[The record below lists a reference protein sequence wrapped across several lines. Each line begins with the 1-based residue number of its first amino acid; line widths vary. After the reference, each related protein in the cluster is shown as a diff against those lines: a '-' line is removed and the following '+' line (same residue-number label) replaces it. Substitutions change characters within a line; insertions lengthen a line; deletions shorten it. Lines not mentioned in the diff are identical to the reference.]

1 MLRLR
6 VGIGATAGTVI
17 ASRRTE
23 RGGYVRLEAGT
34 ASHTGRIRTSNQDSV
49 GLVDG
54 LYVVADGMG
63 GHRGGEVASAEAVA
77 AMLAVF
83 DRRDRAGLVAA
94 VRSANRTIL
103 EKTVTRPDLSGM
115 GTTLCA
121 LAVVSSA
128 SGDEVLAVAN
138 IGDSRVYRFAAGELV
153 QVSDDHSLV
162 ADLMRAGELS
172 AEEAAQHPQRNIL
185 TRALGIEADPV
196 IDSWELEPVLGD
208 RYLLC
213 SDGLFNELDDGRL
226 AEVLAAGTVQ
236 ESADLLVDEAVE
248 NGGHDNV
255 TVLVIE
261 VVAGPEARE
270 GRRSAV
276 PAARSEQSTPTRG
289 EADQGRIEFGTA
301 LAMAV
306 CVLATVVLVVGLY
319 ARQGWFIGSD
329 DGDVAVFRGRPSG
342 LLWFDPTF
350 VEGGDLR
357 LAGLDGPIR
366 IAVDET
372 IVVGSLDEARR
383 LIEGF
388 RAGLEAAPT
397 DQA

>member
-17 ASRRTE
+17 ASRRIE

-276 PAARSEQSTPTRG
+276 PAVRSERSTHVRG
-289 EADQGRIEFGTA
+289 AAEEGRIAFGTA
-301 LAMAV
+301 LAMAA
-306 CVLATVVLVVGLY
+306 CVVATAVLVLGLY

-366 IAVDET
+366 IAVAET
-372 IVVGSLDEARR
+372 IVVGSLGEARR

-388 RAGLEAAPT
+388 RAGMEGVPSEEA
-397 DQA
+397 

>member
-172 AEEAAQHPQRNIL
+172 AEEAAQHPQRPCRVGRG
-185 TRALGIEADPV
+185 TWALGPAPGALSGARAGGGRSGRDP
-196 IDSWELEPVLGD
+196 G
-208 RYLLC
+208 
-213 SDGLFNELDDGRL
+213 G
-226 AEVLAAGTVQ
+226 
-236 ESADLLVDEAVE
+236 AV
-248 NGGHDNV
+248 G
-255 TVLVIE
+255 
-261 VVAGPEARE
+261 ARH
-270 GRRSAV
+270 
-276 PAARSEQSTPTRG
+276 
-289 EADQGRIEFGTA
+289 
-301 LAMAV
+301 
-306 CVLATVVLVVGLY
+306 
-319 ARQGWFIGSD
+319 
-329 DGDVAVFRGRPSG
+329 
-342 LLWFDPTF
+342 
-350 VEGGDLR
+350 
-357 LAGLDGPIR
+357 LAGG
-366 IAVDET
+366 
-372 IVVGSLDEARR
+372 
-383 LIEGF
+383 
-388 RAGLEAAPT
+388 
-397 DQA
+397 

>member
-1 MLRLR
+1 MPR
-6 VGIGATAGTVI
+6 VWGCGFSAAETVI
-17 ASRRTE
+17 ASRRMD
-23 RGGYVRLEAGT
+23 RGRSVRLEAGT
-34 ASHTGRIRTSNQDSV
+34 ASHTGLIRVSNQDSV
-49 GLVDG
+49 GLVEG

-103 EKTVTRPDLSGM
+103 EMTVTRPDLSGM

-121 LAVVSSA
+121 LAVANSA

-138 IGDSRVYRFAAGELV
+138 IGDSRVYRLAAGELV

-162 ADLMRAGELS
+162 ADLMRAGELT
-172 AEEAAQHPQRNIL
+172 AEEAARHPQRNIL

-226 AEVLAAGTVQ
+226 AEVLAAGSVQ
-236 ESADLLVDEAVE
+236 ETADRLVDEAVE

-255 TVLVIE
+255 TVLVLE

-270 GRRSAV
+270 GRRSLV
-276 PAARSEQSTPTRG
+276 PAARSERSTPTLG
-289 EADQGRIEFGTA
+289 EADQDRIAFGTA

-357 LAGLDGPIR
+357 LTGLDGPIR

>member
-1 MLRLR
+1 MPR
-6 VGIGATAGTVI
+6 VRGCTRRAAETVI
-17 ASRRTE
+17 ASGRTA
-23 RGGYVRLEAGT
+23 RSRSVRLEPGT
-34 ASHTGRIRTSNQDSV
+34 ASHTGRIRSSNQDSV

-77 AMLAVF
+77 AVLAVF
-83 DRRDRAGLVAA
+83 DRPDRAGLVAA
-94 VRSANRTIL
+94 VRSANRAIL
-103 EKTVTRPDLSGM
+103 EMTVTRPDLSGM

-121 LAVVSSA
+121 LAVVNST

-138 IGDSRVYRFAAGELV
+138 IGDSRVYRLAAGELV

-196 IDSWELEPVLGD
+196 IDSWELEPALGD

-213 SDGLFNELDDGRL
+213 SDGLFNEMDDARL
-226 AEVLAAGTVQ
+226 AEVLAAGSVQ
-236 ESADLLVDEAVE
+236 EAADRLVGEAVE

-255 TVLVIE
+255 TVLVVE

-276 PAARSEQSTPTRG
+276 PAARSERSTHSRAA
-289 EADQGRIEFGTA
+289 ADQARMKFGTA
-301 LAMAV
+301 LAMV
-306 CVLATVVLVVGLY
+306 FCLVATVVLVAGLY

-329 DGDVAVFRGRPSG
+329 DGDVAVFRGRPPG

-357 LAGLDGPIR
+357 LTGLDGPTR
-366 IAVDET
+366 IAVEET
-372 IVVGSLDEARR
+372 IVVESLDEARR
-383 LIEGF
+383 LIESF
-388 RAGLEAAPT
+388 RAAVEASPD

>member
-1 MLRLR
+1 
-6 VGIGATAGTVI
+6 
-17 ASRRTE
+17 
-23 RGGYVRLEAGT
+23 
-34 ASHTGRIRTSNQDSV
+34 
-49 GLVDG
+49 
-54 LYVVADGMG
+54 
-63 GHRGGEVASAEAVA
+63 
-77 AMLAVF
+77 
-83 DRRDRAGLVAA
+83 
-94 VRSANRTIL
+94 
-103 EKTVTRPDLSGM
+103 
-115 GTTLCA
+115 
-121 LAVVSSA
+121 
-128 SGDEVLAVAN
+128 
-138 IGDSRVYRFAAGELV
+138 
-153 QVSDDHSLV
+153 
-162 ADLMRAGELS
+162 
-172 AEEAAQHPQRNIL
+172 
-185 TRALGIEADPV
+185 V
-196 IDSWELEPVLGD
+196 IDSWELEPALGD

-226 AEVLAAGTVQ
+226 AEVLAAGSVQ
-236 ESADLLVDEAVE
+236 ETADRLVDEAVE
-248 NGGHDNV
+248 NGGHENV
-255 TVLVIE
+255 TVLVLE

-270 GRRSAV
+270 GRRSVV
-276 PAARSEQSTPTRG
+276 PAARSERSTPTLG
-289 EADQGRIEFGTA
+289 EADQGRIAFGTA

-357 LAGLDGPIR
+357 LTGLDGPIR

>member
-1 MLRLR
+1 
-6 VGIGATAGTVI
+6 
-17 ASRRTE
+17 
-23 RGGYVRLEAGT
+23 LEAGT
-34 ASHTGRIRTSNQDSV
+34 ASHTGRIRASNQDSV

-276 PAARSEQSTPTRG
+276 PAARSERSTHVRG
-289 EADQGRIEFGTA
+289 AAEKGRIAFGTA
-301 LAMAV
+301 LAMAA
-306 CVLATVVLVVGLY
+306 CVVATAVLVLGLY

-366 IAVDET
+366 IAVAET
-372 IVVGSLDEARR
+372 IVVGSLGEARR

-388 RAGLEAAPT
+388 RAGMEGVPSEEA
-397 DQA
+397 

>member
-1 MLRLR
+1 MPR
-6 VGIGATAGTVI
+6 VRGCGCSAAETVI
-17 ASRRTE
+17 ASRRMD
-23 RGGYVRLEAGT
+23 RGRSVRLEAGT
-34 ASHTGRIRTSNQDSV
+34 ASHTGLIRASNQDSV
-49 GLVDG
+49 GLVEG

-77 AMLAVF
+77 AMLSVF
-83 DRRDRAGLVAA
+83 DRRDRAGLVSA

-103 EKTVTRPDLSGM
+103 EMTVTRPDLSGM

-121 LAVVSSA
+121 LAVANSA

-162 ADLMRAGELS
+162 ADLMRAGELT
-172 AEEAAQHPQRNIL
+172 AEEAARHPQRNIL

-196 IDSWELEPVLGD
+196 IDSWELEPALGD

-226 AEVLAAGTVQ
+226 AEVLAAGSVQ
-236 ESADLLVDEAVE
+236 ETADRLVDEAVE

-255 TVLVIE
+255 TVLVLE

-270 GRRSAV
+270 DRRSAV
-276 PAARSEQSTPTRG
+276 PAARSEWSTPTLG
-289 EADQGRIEFGTA
+289 EADQGRVAFGTA

-366 IAVDET
+366 IAVYET

>member
-1 MLRLR
+1 MPR
-6 VGIGATAGTVI
+6 VRGCGCSATATVI
-17 ASRRTE
+17 ASRRMD
-23 RGGYVRLEAGT
+23 RGRSVRLEAGT
-34 ASHTGRIRTSNQDSV
+34 ASHTGLIRASNQDSV
-49 GLVDG
+49 GLVEG

-77 AMLAVF
+77 AMLSVF
-83 DRRDRAGLVAA
+83 DRRDRAGLVSA

-103 EKTVTRPDLSGM
+103 EMTVTRPDLSGM

-121 LAVVSSA
+121 LAVANSA

-162 ADLMRAGELS
+162 ADLMRAGELT
-172 AEEAAQHPQRNIL
+172 AEEAARHPQRNIL

-196 IDSWELEPVLGD
+196 IDSWELEPALGD

-226 AEVLAAGTVQ
+226 AEVLAAGSVQ
-236 ESADLLVDEAVE
+236 ETADRLVDEAVE

-255 TVLVIE
+255 TVLVLE

-270 GRRSAV
+270 GRRSVV
-276 PAARSEQSTPTRG
+276 PAARSERSTPTLG
-289 EADQGRIEFGTA
+289 EADQGRIAFGTA

-366 IAVDET
+366 IAVYET